1 MENESIENLEQLKK
15 KYEYNEENF
24 LEYDTI
30 CTDLSFACDWG
41 ISQLIK
47 KIKELIE
54 KLKNYKGTK
63 LDERE
68 KYMKEMGKKVEYYE
82 NLRNKIFN
90 DNIYYVNLIRNI
102 HSSYNRNSNVENIKQ
117 VSTNII
123 KNILDSRVKVFIN
136 YDKNIINLYD
146 LIKQINSVFNF

>member
-1 MENESIENLEQLKK
+1 MENESIENLDQLKK
-15 KYEYNEENF
+15 KYEYDEENF
-24 LEYDTI
+24 FEYDTI

-47 KIKELIE
+47 KIKDLIE
-54 KLKNYKGTK
+54 KLKNYNGTK
-63 LDERE
+63 LGERE

-102 HSSYNRNSNVENIKQ
+102 HSSYNRNSNVENVKQ
-117 VSTNII
+117 VSINII
-123 KNILDSRVKVFIN
+123 KNILDLRVKVFIN